1 MKSKRKSAIKGI
13 ILFAS
18 ISLLPVAVLFAGT
31 SPEPLQNLERV
42 QLERSV
48 KQWKGLHKNLN
59 KVLNKANQLNN
70 YRAIK

>member
-42 QLERSV
+42 
-48 KQWKGLHKNLN
+48 
-59 KVLNKANQLNN
+59 
-70 YRAIK
+70 